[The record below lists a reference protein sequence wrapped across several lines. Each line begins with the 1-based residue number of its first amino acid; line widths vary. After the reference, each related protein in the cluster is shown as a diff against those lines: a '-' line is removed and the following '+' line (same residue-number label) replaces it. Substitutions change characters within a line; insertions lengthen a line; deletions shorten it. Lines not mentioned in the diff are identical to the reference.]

1 MTCLFVQCKY
11 DCDDVNIFNVWTRD
25 VQSCVVSALEVY
37 SIVYILLCFLL
48 LTVIL
53 KAYELRS
60 FQSSDRHGSPKI
72 LTWNRDRNYKRV
84 IGTVGQIL
92 FFLG

>member
-1 MTCLFVQCKY
+1 MNVI
-11 DCDDVNIFNVWTRD
+11 DVNIFNVWTRD
-25 VQSCVVSALEVY
+25 VQSCVVSALAVY

-72 LTWNRDRNYKRV
+72 LAWNRDSSFNFQVSHRDGETNS
-84 IGTVGQIL
+84 
-92 FFLG
+92 FLLG